1 MTVNVILPWPPKE
14 LSPVGS
20 VRAVEQGE
28 PV

>member
-1 MTVNVILPWPPKE
+1 MRFDAIAYHGYPGGR
-14 LSPVGS
+14 PVGS